1 MHFFGDP
8 SFPKRNLR
16 AAGLIL
22 ALMSF
27 EIGTTLNRV
36 MLKHGPPLDYLFL
49 ALYVALLFVA
59 VRMFQLGLASVPA
72 DPGEQ
77 LLNQSGGR
85 STMYWIRRLVLWAVI
100 IITPVLVIQY
110 CAGAR

>member
-16 AAGLIL
+16 AAGLLL

-27 EIGTTLNRV
+27 EAGTTVNRV
-36 MLKHGPPLDYLFL
+36 LSNRGALLDYFLF
-49 ALYVALLFVA
+49 AIFVALLFVA
-59 VRMFQLGLASVPA
+59 VRMFQLGLAAVPA

-77 LLNQSGGR
+77 PLSQNGGT
-85 STMYWIRRLVLWAVI
+85 TMHWIRRLVFWAVI
-100 IITPVLVIQY
+100 VITPVLVIQY
-110 CAGAR
+110 CSGAR